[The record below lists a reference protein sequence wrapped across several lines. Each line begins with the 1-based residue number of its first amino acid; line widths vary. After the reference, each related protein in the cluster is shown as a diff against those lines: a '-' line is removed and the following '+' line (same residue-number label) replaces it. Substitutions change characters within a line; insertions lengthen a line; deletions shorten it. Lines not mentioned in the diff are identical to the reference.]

1 MIDYEYPD
9 IFLGTAVQKDLLI
22 TDGEVTVED
31 NEYTVTDETVL
42 FETQDFET
50 EAFEL
55 YQSVN
60 SSEQITWGS
69 CETGKVSFIVRKR
82 YIDSIIGTKLKVYII
97 PDHDASK
104 MLQLGVFKV
113 AEDKQSDNYNR
124 HSITAYDAM
133 YDVLNANVTDWYD
146 DILQDEESYCTL
158 GDLWYTFL
166 NQFGLESA
174 DGDNY
179 FNDDLII
186 RRTIEKDRISG
197 AEIIKAICE
206 LNGAF
211 GVITNEGKFR
221 FKGLRPDIFHS
232 LDTYELD
239 VPQYMDISFED
250 TPFRPIKKVKVI
262 TDKGNATS
270 TQTATGKYNT
280 YTIAYNPLIA
290 DYSGA
295 ELQDLANGMCEL
307 LGNHS
312 YIPCTIT
319 ALGNPVMEVGDNMI
333 VWTKYGYGIMTYI
346 FERRLRGI
354 QALRDT
360 YTTSGS
366 EYLTERLNDS
376 ASQYSQLSNEI
387 AQATQAAIV
396 AASTDFVET
405 IRNIGFR
412 LLDEPTDVSVEY
424 DEVAEEVQIKWTDPA
439 DIATNEPTPATWAGT
454 VVVRKEGSAPRHRWD
469 GVLITDSTTRNA
481 YSIVGLVDNTI
492 IENKTYYYGIF
503 PYHIALDDA
512 TAPIKYYRYT
522 KIVSITI
529 ELESSIVFQAVAT
542 VNGLVDQITG
552 ESAII
557 DAGTYTYDNATQ
569 AIKADTYSDLH
580 FAAPPALTEITNEVK
595 QITFEAEVMQYADTA
610 GSLSHDFDFT
620 LWKPITSTF
629 YNGTDDPPGVSQD
642 IAMYDDFGNHVAHEA
657 PLDSNIG
664 QFHIL
669 KYVHTLNNG
678 KITHLTVYM
687 DNAVF
692 YDTDLNINLSVL
704 TIARIESKAV
714 EYSYIKSIK
723 IGVEY

>member
-31 NEYTVTDETVL
+31 DEYTVTDETVL

-82 YIDSIIGTKLKVYII
+82 YTNSIIGTKLKVYIM
-97 PDHDASK
+97 PNHDASK

-113 AEDKQSDNYNR
+113 AEDKQTDNYSR

-211 GVITNEGKFR
+211 GVITNEGKFI

-232 LDTYELD
+232 LDTYTLD

-270 TQTATGKYNT
+270 TQAATGKYNT

-312 YIPCTIT
+312 YVPCTIT

-396 AASTDFVET
+396 AASTDFVEI

-412 LLDEPTDVSVEY
+412 LLDEPSNVSVEY
-424 DEVAEEVQIKWTDPA
+424 EDEPEPPTPREDIWVVKTWYGLTNPTSSYIWSDGTDIYYSRGTQHYILNRETDTWVSKTWNGLTNFDGSYIWSDGTNVYYSASRNEQYVLDKSTSTWNTKTWGTNIPMSGGNVWTDG
-439 DIATNEPTPATWAGT
+439 TNVYYSNGQYQQYVLDKSTSTWNTKTWNGYSNLIGVYIWTDGENIYHSNNGENRVLDPATSTWSNKTWNGYT
-454 VVVRKEGSAPRHRWD
+454 NISGEKIWYDRDNIYYSSYSAYQYVLDKTTSTWSVKTWD
-469 GVLITDSTTRNA
+469 GFSNFPGTFIWKD
-481 YSIVGLVDNTI
+481 GDNTYCS
-492 IENKTYYYGIF
+492 N
-503 PYHIALDDA
+503 
-512 TAPIKYYRYT
+512 
-522 KIVSITI
+522 
-529 ELESSIVFQAVAT
+529 
-542 VNGLVDQITG
+542 
-552 ESAII
+552 
-557 DAGTYTYDNATQ
+557 
-569 AIKADTYSDLH
+569 DT
-580 FAAPPALTEITNEVK
+580 N
-595 QITFEAEVMQYADTA
+595 
-610 GSLSHDFDFT
+610 
-620 LWKPITSTF
+620 
-629 YNGTDDPPGVSQD
+629 
-642 IAMYDDFGNHVAHEA
+642 
-657 PLDSNIG
+657 
-664 QFHIL
+664 QF
-669 KYVHTLNNG
+669 
-678 KITHLTVYM
+678 
-687 DNAVF
+687 
-692 YDTDLNINLSVL
+692 VL
-704 TIARIESKAV
+704 T
-714 EYSYIKSIK
+714 
-723 IGVEY
+723 

>member
-31 NEYTVTDETVL
+31 DEYTVTDETVL

-113 AEDKQSDNYNR
+113 AEDKQTDNYNR

-412 LLDEPTDVSVEY
+412 LLDEPSNVSVEY
-424 DEVAEEVQIKWTDPA
+424 EDQ
-439 DIATNEPTPATWAGT
+439 PTPPVPPGPTALYDWDFTQSLIDSVEGEEITLVNTTRDSSGLHFTNGLCVANIPVSLLQAG
-454 VVVRKEGSAPRHRWD
+454 REYEIHFGSAMLHDYNERIFMFDSTPNEYAEGFVFSSYYHRW
-469 GVLITDSTTRNA
+469 G
-481 YSIVGLVDNTI
+481 
-492 IENKTYYYGIF
+492 
-503 PYHIALDDA
+503 
-512 TAPIKYYRYT
+512 
-522 KIVSITI
+522 
-529 ELESSIVFQAVAT
+529 
-542 VNGLVDQITG
+542 
-552 ESAII
+552 
-557 DAGTYTYDNATQ
+557 TYDNVHGWQTSD
-569 AIKADTYSDLH
+569 IRDETY
-580 FAAPPALTEITNEVK
+580 
-595 QITFEAEVMQYADTA
+595 
-610 GSLSHDFDFT
+610 FDNSI
-620 LWKPITSTF
+620 LKIRITSDGKWHIYKNDVLFYEPANAISLQNKVTF
-629 YNGTDDPPGVSQD
+629 ALGSNESSQTTAAYPM
-642 IAMYDDFGNHVAHEA
+642 I
-657 PLDSNIG
+657 
-664 QFHIL
+664 
-669 KYVHTLNNG
+669 
-678 KITHLTVYM
+678 IT
-687 DNAVF
+687 AF
-692 YDTDLNINLSVL
+692 
-704 TIARIESKAV
+704 RIYAIDE
-714 EYSYIKSIK
+714 E
-723 IGVEY
+723 

>member
-270 TQTATGKYNT
+270 TQAATGKYNT

-333 VWTKYGYGIMTYI
+333 VWTKYGYGITTYI

-360 YTTSGS
+360 YTTNGS

-439 DIATNEPTPATWAGT
+439 DIATNEPAPATWAGT
-454 VVVRKEGSAPRHRWD
+454 VIVRKEGSAPRHRWD
-469 GVLITDSTTRNA
+469 GTLITDSTTRDQ
-481 YSIVGLVDNTI
+481 YSSTALEDNTVDAG
-492 IENKTYYYGIF
+492 KTYYYGIF
-503 PYHIALDDA
+503 PYDTKGDYRFTKVVVVTTTLATSTKFNYTGAIQTF
-512 TAPIKYYRYT
+512 TAPKDGVYLLEVWGAQGGIADDENNTTASGGYGSYS
-522 KIVSITI
+522 VGEV
-529 ELESSIVFQAVAT
+529 ELHQGDTLYIGVGGQGGY
-542 VNGLVDQITG
+542 NGG
-552 ESAII
+552 G
-557 DAGTYTYDNATQ
+557 AGT
-569 AIKADTYSDLH
+569 
-580 FAAPPALTEITNEVK
+580 
-595 QITFEAEVMQYADTA
+595 
-610 GSLSHDFDFT
+610 
-620 LWKPITSTF
+620 
-629 YNGTDDPPGVSQD
+629 
-642 IAMYDDFGNHVAHEA
+642 
-657 PLDSNIG
+657 
-664 QFHIL
+664 
-669 KYVHTLNNG
+669 
-678 KITHLTVYM
+678 
-687 DNAVF
+687 
-692 YDTDLNINLSVL
+692 
-704 TIARIESKAV
+704 
-714 EYSYIKSIK
+714 
-723 IGVEY
+723 